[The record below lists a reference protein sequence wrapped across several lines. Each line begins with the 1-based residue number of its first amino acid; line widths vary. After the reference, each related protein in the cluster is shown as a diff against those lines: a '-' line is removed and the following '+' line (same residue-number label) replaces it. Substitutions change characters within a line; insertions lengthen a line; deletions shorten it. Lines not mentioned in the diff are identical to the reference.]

1 MRRLVAAVCASVVT
15 ANSVKSNVTT
25 VRLQLANGTA
35 GTCVLLMTVEQ
46 WFTFASRAQLSLLGV
61 TCRVVKAAGKA
72 PADHV
77 HCVAMRHKG
86 IDLNLGC
93 ARSVTMHGSA
103 AGAATRRSLR
113 ICLLAHHVP
122 VARPCGVQLAVRTQ
136 SWLQVFVAVAF
147 PELNQ
152 AVSIVI
158 GMLRVQGLFGAR
170 AAWKIACGTFLR
182 AMPAWS
188 APRTSLCLACYVG
201 VAMVYA

>member
-1 MRRLVAAVCASVVT
+1 MAAVCASVVT
-15 ANSVKSNVTT
+15 AKSVKSNVTT

-86 IDLNLGC
+86 IDLNLGR

-103 AGAATRRSLR
+103 VGAATRRSLR

-122 VARPCGVQLAVRTQ
+122 VARPCGVQLAARMQ
-136 SWLQVFVAVAF
+136 SWVQVFVAVASAK
-147 PELNQ
+147 LKR
-152 AVSIVI
+152 VSIAI

-182 AMPAWS
+182 VMLAWS